1 MKINCIRI
9 NGLKEPIGYELPFLS
24 VSFKVTDTSSQR
36 PQNIAIRLL
45 NEQGAVLAQKESAH
59 LNMTG
64 ERLEAALKPRSRYR
78 VSISILGDQGDAAQ
92 GETWLETGNHD

>member
-36 PQNIAIRLL
+36 PEKSSARRKM
-45 NEQGAVLAQKESAH
+45 AQCGQIGGMIGSVPA
-59 LNMTG
+59 
-64 ERLEAALKPRSRYR
+64 S
-78 VSISILGDQGDAAQ
+78 
-92 GETWLETGNHD
+92 